1 MRKLSRRDMM
11 RGSLAAT
18 AAIPLLEINGAHGQ
32 DGLIKRFVAFET
44 PNGTRNDFFWPSGA
58 DGALTFP
65 ELTAPLAEMQHKLT
79 FLRGIRHCPAVVG
92 DNGFNGGLNGSE
104 HARGIGGFLTAR
116 PLGTGGFQSFMAT
129 SGWGTGISLDQH
141 LAAVL
146 QPPTTFPTL
155 ELGVHV
161 RDAEVRGRI
170 AYSGPD
176 SPIPP
181 REDPVDVYNALFG
194 ELAND
199 TGAGGDM
206 LAEGEGDA
214 LLNQLRAERRSVF
227 DLTLSEIQRLQA
239 RLGAGDRAK
248 LESHMDSIRAIE
260 NRLAPLP
267 GGANDGGGG
276 TGGGATA
283 VDGCALPT
291 GITEVDLLDDAALP
305 DTARMQMELAAAALA
320 CDQTRI
326 VTIQYQYAESEHLFP
341 WLGFSRNHH
350 VISHDWAG
358 TQGFTEYNMIHVWLA
373 EQVLYFIKALD
384 AYDEG
389 SATLLDN
396 SVVFWGSEIGESTSH
411 DLTLMPYMLAG
422 GGSMF
427 NTGRFIDYGQTR
439 HDNNKLLI
447 SIAQMVGASEVTEFG
462 DSSGEMDTLPDLL
475 T

>member
-1 MRKLSRRDMM
+1 MRKISRRDMM

-32 DGLIKRFVAFET
+32 DGSIKRFVAFET

-155 ELGVHV
+155 ALGVHV

-176 SPIPP
+176 SPTPP

-214 LLNQLRAERRSVF
+214 LLNQL
-227 DLTLSEIQRLQA
+227 
-239 RLGAGDRAK
+239 
-248 LESHMDSIRAIE
+248 
-260 NRLAPLP
+260 
-267 GGANDGGGG
+267 
-276 TGGGATA
+276 
-283 VDGCALPT
+283 
-291 GITEVDLLDDAALP
+291 
-305 DTARMQMELAAAALA
+305 
-320 CDQTRI
+320 
-326 VTIQYQYAESEHLFP
+326 
-341 WLGFSRNHH
+341 
-350 VISHDWAG
+350 
-358 TQGFTEYNMIHVWLA
+358 
-373 EQVLYFIKALD
+373 
-384 AYDEG
+384 
-389 SATLLDN
+389 
-396 SVVFWGSEIGESTSH
+396 
-411 DLTLMPYMLAG
+411 
-422 GGSMF
+422 
-427 NTGRFIDYGQTR
+427 
-439 HDNNKLLI
+439 
-447 SIAQMVGASEVTEFG
+447 
-462 DSSGEMDTLPDLL
+462 
-475 T
+475 